1 MVLPPSVHHESK
13 SMLLRRR
20 IVKMAATAGT
30 PSADT
35 HILQSGLLGGNITG
49 AMRNYESRAAAPR
62 LQVRITDSIKHDH
75 AELRSFYERIINST
89 DPDEQTRYQNQF
101 TWELARHSV
110 GEELVVYPA
119 FEKYVAGGEQL
130 AEKDRREHQGVCFLL
145 LLRTS
150 RKKFS

>member
-1 MVLPPSVHHESK
+1 
-13 SMLLRRR
+13 MLLRRS

-30 PSADT
+30 PNTDT
-35 HILQSGLLGGNITG
+35 HILQPGLLRGNMTG
-49 AMRNYESRAAAPR
+49 AMSNYESRAARPA

-75 AELRSFYERIINST
+75 AELKSYYERIINST

-119 FEKYVAGGEQL
+119 FEKYVAGGDQL
-130 AEKDRREHQGVCFLL
+130 SEKDRREHQGVCLL
-145 LLRTS
+145 LPSLPES
-150 RKKFS
+150 